1 MAALSLT
8 EFATRQELADTL
20 AETVA
25 AKLASAVEAR
35 RGAVLAVSGGTTPAR
50 FLEALSRRRLEWDKV
65 VVTLVDERFAP
76 PASVRS
82 NEKLVRST
90 LLQNDARTARFAGLY
105 SQRATVEEAA
115 RTADAGIALL
125 GTPFDVVVLGM
136 GLDGHTASFFPDA
149 PNLPDLTDPA
159 GRLRVMPVH
168 APSGGEPRLTLT
180 LPIIADARFVALHI
194 EGEEKRRAL
203 ETALEAGRPIATVF
217 KHATSPVRVYW
228 AP

>member
-1 MAALSLT
+1 MAALKLDS
-8 EFATRQELADTL
+8 FATRQELAETL

-25 AKLASAVEAR
+25 AKLASAIDAR
-35 RGAVLAVSGGTTPAR
+35 RGAVLAVSGGTTPAL
-50 FLEALSRRRLEWDKV
+50 FFEALSRRQLDWHKV

-76 PASVRS
+76 PASDRS
-82 NEKLVRST
+82 NEKLVRSK
-90 LLQNDARTARFAGLY
+90 LLQNEARIARFAGLF
-105 SQRATVEEAA
+105 SQTATVEDAA
-115 RTADAGIALL
+115 RAADSGIALL

-149 PNLPDLTDPA
+149 PNLPELTDPT

-180 LPIIADARFVALHI
+180 LQIIADARFITLHI

-217 KHATSPVRVYW
+217 RHATSPIRVYW